1 MVAIMAIK
9 VHGKDSHAGRSI
21 YNGLT
26 FSAVGTAYYSNE
38 EKHSLSLIGGLTFFL
53 VGHLYYISG
62 FNHSSTRKFASSW
75 SSWIIP
81 ISTYFGVF
89 SIIIQFIL
97 PSTPFEW
104 IVPVFLYGTVVAT
117 VFWKAID
124 ASLAT
129 GHAES
134 VLGALVLAISDFILG
149 YSQFVGPIKNGQL
162 LFMVTFYL
170 SQILISKFAL
180 NNKLLY

>member
-38 EKHSLSLIGGLTFFL
+38 EKHSLSLIG
-53 VGHLYYISG
+53 
-62 FNHSSTRKFASSW
+62 
-75 SSWIIP
+75 
-81 ISTYFGVF
+81 
-89 SIIIQFIL
+89 
-97 PSTPFEW
+97 
-104 IVPVFLYGTVVAT
+104 VVAT